1 MTNANT
7 TRQIRDATDFL
18 RERIAQAGQP
28 LPRIALV
35 LGSGLGDFA
44 NSIEG
49 PCIVPYAEIPHFPP
63 STVIGH
69 AGRLVIGTIRGV
81 PVAVMQG
88 RVHAYEGY
96 SPHEVVFPI
105 RVLGTLGI
113 KQMVLTNA
121 SGSLRP
127 EFARGSLVA
136 LSDHI
141 NLTGANPCVGP
152 NDSTL
157 GPRFFDM
164 THAYSPR
171 LRQLAIRTAAAQ
183 GWGMMEGIYLG
194 LAGPNFETPAEIRFF
209 RTIGADLVG
218 MSTVQEVIAARHMD
232 LEVLAISCVTNLAA
246 GLAEADLNH
255 AEVLETGQQSGQR
268 LGELLTSLLPSMIA
282 LPELHRINTL

>member
-1 MTNANT
+1 MHPNT
-7 TRQIRDATDFL
+7 MQQIREATELL
-18 RERIAQAGQP
+18 RERIGSACKP
-28 LPRIALV
+28 LPKIALV
-35 LGSGLGDFA
+35 LGSGLGAFA
-44 NSIEG
+44 DSLEN
-49 PCIVPYAEIPHFPP
+49 PCAVPYAEIPHFPR

-69 AGRLVIGTIRGV
+69 AGRLVIGTVRGV

-88 RVHAYEGY
+88 RLHAYEGY
-96 SPHEVVFPI
+96 SPDEVVFPI

-113 KQMVLTNA
+113 KQIILTNA

-152 NDSTL
+152 DDLTL

-171 LRQLAIRTAAAQ
+171 LRQLAIRMAAAQ
-183 GWGMMEGIYLG
+183 GWQMNEGIYLG
-194 LAGPNFETPAEIRFF
+194 VSGPSFETPAEIRFF

-218 MSTVQEVIAARHMD
+218 MSTVQEVIAARHLG
-232 LEVLAISCVTNLAA
+232 LEILGISCVTNLAA
-246 GLAEADLNH
+246 GLAEAELNH
-255 AEVLETGQQSGQR
+255 AEVLETGQWTAHT
-268 LGELLTSLLPSMIA
+268 LGCLLTSLIPSIA
-282 LPELHRINTL
+282 AL